1 MIRIAVN
8 LFFLL
13 IIIFHLSSCVEQ
25 TSDTT
30 YQVLGVGRSAPEKTI
45 LTQDGYLITSAEIE
59 HMADLTADDCFRLE
73 FKTEEYGT
81 NPEGVCPVKMLRID
95 TIKNYSLSSVFTDT
109 TAFYK
114 DKNEEF
120 ISSIQLAKNIYIDK
134 YLFLHTTHKVFLQ
147 DEEELFDLSYNWEE
161 TPEADENGNRV
172 YDLFLR
178 AFKNGGDT
186 ISQKH
191 NYTTAFDI
199 SQLVDQISPI
209 EQEAGKEELL
219 FRINYASKYDEVLE
233 QMTWAVS
240 DTFSITIK

>member
-1 MIRIAVN
+1 MKKV
-8 LFFLL
+8 LFYILFLL
-13 IIIFHLSSCVEQ
+13 LIVVTNSCVEQ

-30 YQVLGVGRSAPEKTI
+30 YQVLGVGRSTPEKTI

-59 HMADLTADDCFRLE
+59 RMSDLTTDDCFRLE
-73 FKTEEYGT
+73 FKTEEYGP
-81 NPEGVCPVKMLRID
+81 NSDEVYPVKMLRVD
-95 TIKNYSLSSVFTDT
+95 TINNYSLSPVFTDT
-109 TAFYK
+109 TVFYK

-120 ISSIQLAKNIYIDK
+120 LNSIQLAKNVYIDK
-134 YLFLHTTHKVFLQ
+134 YLFLHTAHKVFLQ

-186 ISQKH
+186 ISKKH

-199 SQLVDQISPI
+199 SQLVDRISPI

-233 QMTWAVS
+233 KMTWAVS
-240 DTFSITIK
+240 DTFFIKIK